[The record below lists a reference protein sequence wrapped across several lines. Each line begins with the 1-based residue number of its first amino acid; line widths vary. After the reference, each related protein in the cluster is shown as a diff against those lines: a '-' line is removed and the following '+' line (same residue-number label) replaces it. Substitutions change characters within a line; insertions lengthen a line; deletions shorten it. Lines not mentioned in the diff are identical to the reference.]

1 MQKFIE
7 KFRDQI
13 CGTLSGFDRLVLR
26 GSPRRLEYAYYD
38 ASRGIVVAKGM
49 EEYLWQN
56 GVRFKDYGEYVKRVS
71 LRVKEASTKRLR
83 QAGLPVIFLPQADLD

>member
-26 GSPRRLEYAYYD
+26 GSPRRLEYA
-38 ASRGIVVAKGM
+38 
-49 EEYLWQN
+49 
-56 GVRFKDYGEYVKRVS
+56 S
-71 LRVKEASTKRLR
+71 LRRQPGHCSREGHGGVLVAERSAIQGLR
-83 QAGLPVIFLPQADLD
+83 